1 MSNLLNALRLCL
13 VCNLDYIGSL
23 QRCPKDGSPLVLL
36 ESAPPLA
43 DQVPGYIL
51 EKEIGKGATGKIYK
65 AIETETNS
73 VSAIKIMHEFL
84 ANEQEIVA
92 RFNQEAALT
101 HRLNS
106 PHTVGVKKFS
116 WLSDGRPYIVMEYVE
131 GVSASSLISE
141 EPIAAERAVPIF
153 IQIASGLSHAHK
165 HGIMHRDIKPS
176 NIMLVNEGTRDLV
189 KIVDF
194 GCAKR
199 LSASDKSALHLT
211 NQGEAVGSPIYMS
224 PEQCQGHPIDHR
236 TDIYSLGCVMYE
248 MLTGRPIFS
257 ARDIIQLMHKHINED
272 PAPLNLPT
280 AFMATELNRIVR
292 KAVAK
297 NPNHRFQDANE
308 IKQELEQSLIIAN
321 VVASLVFR

>member
-1 MSNLLNALRLCL
+1 MSNLLNAMRLCL
-13 VCNLDYIGSL
+13 VCNLDYIGSIE
-23 QRCPKDGSPLVLL
+23 RCPNDGSPLILL
-36 ESAPPLA
+36 ETAPTLA

-65 AIETETNS
+65 AIETETKA

-84 ANEQEIVA
+84 AREQEIVG
-92 RFNQEAALT
+92 RFNQEASLT
-101 HRLNS
+101 HCLSS

-141 EPIAAERAVPIF
+141 QPITAERAVPIF
-153 IQIASGLSHAHK
+153 IQIASGLAHAHK
-165 HGIMHRDIKPS
+165 QGIMHRDIKPS
-176 NIMLVNEGTRDLV
+176 NIMLVNEGVQDLV

-199 LSASDKSALHLT
+199 LTGSDRSSQHLT
-211 NQGEAVGSPIYMS
+211 LTGQAVGSPIYMS
-224 PEQCQGHPIDHR
+224 PEQCQGLSIDHR

-248 MLTGRPIFS
+248 MLTGRPIFN
-257 ARDIIQLMHKHINED
+257 AGDVIQLMHKHIYED
-272 PAPLNLPT
+272 PAPLNLPS
-280 AFMATELNRIVR
+280 AFMASELNRIVR

-321 VVASLVFR
+321 VVASLVFS